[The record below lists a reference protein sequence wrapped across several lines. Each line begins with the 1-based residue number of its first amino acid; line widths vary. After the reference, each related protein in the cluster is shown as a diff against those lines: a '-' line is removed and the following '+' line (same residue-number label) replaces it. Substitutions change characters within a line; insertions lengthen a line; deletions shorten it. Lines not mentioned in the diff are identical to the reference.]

1 MRPIRVLGDEGLF
14 PELMARAVTR
24 TRGARKG
31 SVCDKNRA
39 LGGSSLH
46 FAKGLVVDAPVMSV
60 PSPGPESEE
69 NRVPAGDS
77 NGTDAAESEATAAE
91 APPDGGDAGSEGS
104 EESGAP
110 TEIHSKVERALPPM
124 SQEERALFLARMSR
138 ALCVLAL
145 IGMGLC
151 TWAWLAFHAELRE
164 ALLEKNELEGPVR
177 VSFLIQLAVSGGV
190 GMALGLGALGFQRPT
205 TTEGQLVRA
214 AGVEAWAWF
223 LGPLMLTPAAI
234 VFAQHQVWFNEHK
247 TLLPIVLF
255 FGLIAEVLFYQCLT
269 NVPLQVRQFFGG
281 DSPIKNEVP
290 LALRRHGLF
299 GLVVFLGLAYGLF
312 MSIVTVRW
320 HHMMGTATFDLG
332 INNNLIYGGLHGKF
346 NQSTVIF
353 PDEPAKYIANHVK
366 LGLYL
371 FLPIYA
377 VFPRPETLLVIQ
389 SIILGL
395 GAIPLFL
402 FARRRIPEWTAVVV
416 TVAYLCY
423 YPMHGANFTEMN
435 LVPLAAPFIM
445 GLVWA
450 LDTERY
456 RTAWVLFFVCLIMRE
471 DIPLPLAVL
480 GLFFVLSGYR
490 PRAGLVIFGI
500 SASWFIILRFKIM
513 TDAGSWWFPNM
524 YEDLWALPF
533 KGFGGVIHTLL
544 TNPTF
549 VLKHIFVEKKL
560 WYILH
565 LMTPLLF
572 LPARRWYLW
581 AAFIPG
587 AIITLLVTSYD
598 PPLMFSFQ
606 YVMHWGPYIFL
617 TAVLAIAALGRDAQ
631 KISGSGAARQG
642 AAAIAVG
649 LASLALTYNYGAFP
663 ERDGSLS
670 AGYHKIRFHLTPGDI
685 EKLGHVRAVEKM
697 IPSSA
702 TVATTERLGAHLSS
716 RLGFFTLRR
725 GHHDVDYIVAEKSG
739 LRLDRTKQSIL
750 DGLVSGD
757 YGVLARQGPFIVF
770 KRGEDTEENEEV
782 ISEWNLRSKS
792 KSRRSRDPEPE
803 QEPEAEGGSEA
814 EADSS
819 AEDEPSSAS
828 H

>member
-1 MRPIRVLGDEGLF
+1 M
-14 PELMARAVTR
+14 
-24 TRGARKG
+24 
-31 SVCDKNRA
+31 
-39 LGGSSLH
+39 
-46 FAKGLVVDAPVMSV
+46 VDAPTMSLPSAGPEPEESHV
-60 PSPGPESEE
+60 PSGDPGGAARPDDAPS
-69 NRVPAGDS
+69 PA
-77 NGTDAAESEATAAE
+77 DATEVFSFS
-91 APPDGGDAGSEGS
+91 PD
-104 EESGAP
+104 
-110 TEIHSKVERALPPM
+110 ERAVLW
-124 SQEERALFLARMSR
+124 ARIGR

-145 IGMGLC
+145 VGMGIG
-151 TWAWLAFHAELRE
+151 AWIWLTFHVELRQ
-164 ALLEKNELEGPVR
+164 ALLEKNELDGPLR
-177 VSFLIQLAVSGGV
+177 VAFLVQLAVSA
-190 GMALGLGALGFQRPT
+190 ALGIAAGLGALGFRRPAHAS
-205 TTEGQLVRA
+205 GQLA
-214 AGVEAWAWF
+214 CAQELEGWAWF
-223 LGPLMLTPAAI
+223 LSPLMLTPAAI
-234 VFAQHQVWFNEHK
+234 VFGQHQVWFNEHK

-255 FGLIAEVLFYQCLT
+255 FGLIAEVLLYQAFT
-269 NVPLQVRQFFGG
+269 HVPRPVVRFFAGEL
-281 DSPIKNEVP
+281 PVKNELPPFVRKHGL
-290 LALRRHGLF
+290 LALVL
-299 GLVVFLGLAYGLF
+299 FLGLSYGLF
-312 MSIVTVRW
+312 MSMVTVRW

-332 INNNLIYGGLHGKF
+332 INNNLIYGGLAGKF

-353 PDEPAKYIANHVK
+353 PDDPAKYIANHVK

-377 VFPRPETLLVIQ
+377 LFPRPETLLIIQ
-389 SIILGL
+389 SVILGL
-395 GAIPLFL
+395 GAVPLFL
-402 FARRRIPEWTAVVV
+402 FARRRIPEWTAVILA
-416 TVAYLCY
+416 VAYLCY

-450 LDTERY
+450 LETERFK
-456 RTAWVLFFVCLIMRE
+456 TAWVLFFVCIIMRE

-490 PRAGLVIFGI
+490 PRSGLAIFAI
-500 SASWFIILRFKIM
+500 SASWFVILRFKIM

-606 YVMHWGPYIFL
+606 YVMHWGPYLFL
-617 TAVLAIAALGRDAQ
+617 AAVLAIAALGRDAD
-631 KISGSGAARQG
+631 KLTGTGEARQG

-649 LASLALTYNYGAFP
+649 LVSLALTYNYGAFP
-663 ERDGSLS
+663 QRDGSLS
-670 AGYHKIRFHLTPGDI
+670 AGYHKIRFHMTPEDV
-685 EKLGHVRAVEKM
+685 EKLAHVRAVQAM
-697 IPSSA
+697 IPESA

-716 RLGFFTLRR
+716 RLGFYTLRR

-739 LRLDRTKQSIL
+739 LRLDRTKESIL
-750 DGLVSGD
+750 EGLTSGD
-757 YGVLARQGPFIVF
+757 YGVLSREGPFIVF
-770 KRGEDTEENEEV
+770 KRGAETEDNEDV
-782 ISEWNLRSKS
+782 ISEWNLRSKQKAKPKKPERES
-792 KSRRSRDPEPE
+792 EPE
-803 QEPEAEGGSEA
+803 SEPTEAEGA
-814 EADSS
+814 ESDGARDANS
-819 AEDEPSSAS
+819 APAG